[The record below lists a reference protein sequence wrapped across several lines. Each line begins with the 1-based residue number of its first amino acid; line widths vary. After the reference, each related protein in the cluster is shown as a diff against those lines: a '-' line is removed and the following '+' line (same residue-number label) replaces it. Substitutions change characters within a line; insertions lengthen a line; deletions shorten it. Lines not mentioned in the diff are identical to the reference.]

1 MCWIFQEAFPIWLPI
16 RCPLK
21 KELCMPHEKSSKF
34 DWEPRNGDSGRL
46 GNRSAIFLEKN
57 SQITSQLSLSL
68 GIFRTSVSLSYLQEE
83 EAEKVENV
91 VYSFVFDTPMNV
103 GENVS

>member
-1 MCWIFQEAFPIWLPI
+1 MCWIFHEAFPIWLPI
-16 RCPLK
+16 RRPLK

-46 GNRSAIFLEKN
+46 GNRSAIFFEKN

-91 VYSFVFDTPMNV
+91 VYSVVFDTPMSV
-103 GENVS
+103 EENVS

>member
-1 MCWIFQEAFPIWLPI
+1 MASDTLPTQKRI
-16 RCPLK
+16 VYASWK
-21 KELCMPHEKSSKF
+21 VFEIS
-34 DWEPRNGDSGRL
+34 DWEPRNGDSGLL
-46 GNRSAIFLEKN
+46 GKRSAIFLEKN
-57 SQITSQLSLSL
+57 SSITSQLSLNL

-91 VYSFVFDTPMNV
+91 AYSVVFDTPMND